1 MRTVVMENLEN
12 ENSVIVRDEEIYN
25 KKSKPVPTP
34 DKKKDIDLD
43 GAFYENIIDGSIN
56 NVLDINSFTSLTN
69 TAQNRN
75 ELYNVYD
82 NMCQDG
88 TISAVIETYSEDAT
102 ERNDKGQIVW
112 VESDDA
118 EVGKMVEYLLD
129 TLNVDKNVYKWTY
142 SLCKYGDMYLRLYR
156 ESEYDDE
163 IFSSSLKRKQLNE
176 DVKIKAYSAN
186 DNYAHYMEMVTN
198 PAEMFEVTKFGKTV
212 GYVKAPVMDTLQRKD
227 VLSLNQ
233 FQYKFKKDDV
243 TIYPATEFVHA
254 SLEDSTTRTEE
265 IINIFVNQEDFDSD
279 ENAHV
284 YKVRRGQS
292 VLADVFKVW
301 RELNLLEN
309 SVLLYRVTK
318 SSRVRLVNV
327 EVGDMPKENVAKTLM
342 GIKRMI
348 EQKAAINSGNS
359 MTEYNNAGPIENTV
373 YVPTHGG
380 IGNITT
386 SEIGGDV
393 DVRSLAD
400 LDYYTN
406 KLYGQLRVPKQY
418 FSQTDDSTGF
428 NGGTSLSII
437 SSRYAKMIKRIQNT
451 IIQAITDAINLM
463 LIDKGLE
470 SYVNEFTIHMLP
482 PTTQEEIDR
491 RDSLSSKVGLAN
503 DIMTMLADI
512 EDPVT
517 KMKILKSLLS
527 DIVNDAD
534 IIAELQSYIDRLE
547 EEINSGADE
556 EVPVE
561 GEEDMGR
568 MPDFGGGMSDGGME
582 DMGGETEGDSGD
594 LNATLAGDEEVEE
607 TDTEGSNDDVL
618 PSGDDLGVDLTDSD
632 L

>member
-1 MRTVVMENLEN
+1 MENLTN
-12 ENSVIVRDEEIYN
+12 ENPVIIQDDDLYN
-25 KKSKPVPTP
+25 KKTVAVPVPER
-34 DKKKDIDLD
+34 KKDIDVENN
-43 GAFYENIIDGSIN
+43 FYENIIDGVIN
-56 NVLDINSFTSLTN
+56 NVLDLNSFNSLNN
-69 TAQNRN
+69 TAQSRN

-102 ERNDKGQIVW
+102 ERNDDGLIVW
-112 VESDDA
+112 AESDNP

-129 TLNVDKNVYKWTY
+129 TLNVDKHIYKWVY
-142 SLCKYGDMYLRLYR
+142 SLCKYGDVYLRLYR
-156 ESEYDDE
+156 ESDYNDE
-163 IFSSSLKRKQLNE
+163 LFSQSIKGDKKQLNE
-176 DVKIKAYSAN
+176 DVKIKAYS
-186 DNYAHYMEMVTN
+186 DQDRYVHYMEMVTN

-212 GYVKAPVMDTLQRKD
+212 GYVKAPVRDTLQKKD
-227 VLSLNQ
+227 ILSLTQ
-233 FQYKFKKDDV
+233 FQYNFKKDDV

-254 SLEDSTTRTEE
+254 SLEDNTSRTEE
-265 IINIFVNQEDFDSD
+265 IINIFMDQESY
-279 ENAHV
+279 EKEKTEHV

-348 EQKAAINSGNS
+348 EQKAAIKEGSS

-373 YVPTHGG
+373 YVPTHNG
-380 IGNITT
+380 IGNIST

-393 DVRSLAD
+393 DVKSLAD

-451 IIQAITDAINLM
+451 IIQALTDAVNLM
-463 LIDKGLE
+463 LLDKGLE

-491 RDSLSSKVGLAN
+491 RDSLSSKVQIIN
-503 DIMTMLADI
+503 DIMNMLSDV
-512 EDPVT
+512 DDVT
-517 KMKILKSLLS
+517 VRLKILKNMLS
-527 DIVNDAD
+527 NVVTDPDVIN
-534 IIAELQSYIDRLE
+534 ELQTYIEQLESEMPTEIPTE
-547 EEINSGADE
+547 EEGSEMEMSG
-556 EVPVE
+556 
-561 GEEDMGR
+561 
-568 MPDFGGGMSDGGME
+568 
-582 DMGGETEGDSGD
+582 DMGGSVGGFEGSSGD
-594 LNATLAGDEEVEE
+594 LNADLLGEEPPADMEAE
-607 TDTEGSNDDVL
+607 SGEDVL
-618 PSGDDLGVDLTDSD
+618 PSGDDLGIDLTDSNIE
-632 L
+632 

>member
-1 MRTVVMENLEN
+1 MENLEN
-12 ENSVIVRDEEIYN
+12 ENPVIIQDDDLYN
-25 KKSKPVPTP
+25 KKTTAVPVPER
-34 DKKKDIDLD
+34 KKDIDLENN
-43 GAFYENIIDGSIN
+43 FYENIIDGAIN
-56 NVLDINSFTSLTN
+56 NILDLNSFNSLTN
-69 TAQNRN
+69 TAQSRN

-102 ERNDKGQIVW
+102 ERNDDGLIVW
-112 VESDDA
+112 AESDNA
-118 EVGKMVEYLLD
+118 EVAKMVEYLLD
-129 TLNVDKNVYKWTY
+129 TLNVDKHIFKWVY
-142 SLCKYGDMYLRLYR
+142 SLCKYGDIYLRLYR
-156 ESEYDDE
+156 ESEYNDE
-163 IFSSSLKRKQLNE
+163 LFTASLKGEKQQLNE
-176 DVKIKAYSAN
+176 DVKIKAYS
-186 DNYAHYMEMVTN
+186 DKDKYVHYMEMVTN

-212 GYVKAPVMDTLQRKD
+212 GYVKAPVRDTLQKKD
-227 VLSLNQ
+227 ILSLNQ
-233 FQYKFKKDDV
+233 FQYKFKKEDV

-254 SLEDSTTRTEE
+254 SLEDNTSRTEE
-265 IINIFVNQEDFDSD
+265 IISIFMDQDAYDKE
-279 ENAHV
+279 ENAHI

-348 EQKAAINSGNS
+348 EQKAAIKEGSS

-373 YVPTHGG
+373 YVPTHNG
-380 IGNITT
+380 IGNIST

-393 DVRSLAD
+393 DVKSLAD

-451 IIQAITDAINLM
+451 IIQALTDAINLM
-463 LIDKGLE
+463 LLDKGLE

-491 RDSLSSKVGLAN
+491 RDSLSSKVQIIN
-503 DIMTMLADI
+503 DIMNMLGDV
-512 EDPVT
+512 DDVSVRL
-517 KMKILKSLLS
+517 KILKNLLANVITDPEVITELQDYIEKLESELPAPPEENETEESS
-527 DIVNDAD
+527 DIGGGFGG
-534 IIAELQSYIDRLE
+534 S
-547 EEINSGADE
+547 SGGF
-556 EVPVE
+556 E
-561 GEEDMGR
+561 GE
-568 MPDFGGGMSDGGME
+568 
-582 DMGGETEGDSGD
+582 SGD
-594 LNATLAGDEEVEE
+594 LNAELLGAEASETGDASSESGE
-607 TDTEGSNDDVL
+607 DVL
-618 PSGDDLGVDLTDSD
+618 PSGDDLGIDLTDTD
-632 L
+632 IT

>member
-1 MRTVVMENLEN
+1 MDNLEN
-12 ENSVIVRDEEIYN
+12 ENSVIVQDEEIYN
-25 KKSKPVPTP
+25 KKSKPVPRP

-43 GAFYENIIDGSIN
+43 GTFYENIIDAGIN
-56 NVLDINSFTSLTN
+56 NVLDLTAFNSLTT
-69 TAQNRN
+69 TAQTRN

-102 ERNDKGQIVW
+102 ERNDKGQILW
-112 VESDDA
+112 AESDNA
-118 EVGKMVEYLLD
+118 EVGKMVEYLID
-129 TLNVDKNVYKWTY
+129 TLNIDKHIYKWVY
-142 SLCKYGDMYLRLYR
+142 SLCKYGDVYIRLYR
-156 ESEYDDE
+156 QSEYDDE
-163 IFSSSLKRKQLNE
+163 IFSSSLRGEGRQQLNE
-176 DVKIKAYSAN
+176 DVKIKAYGHN

-212 GYVKAPVMDTLQRKD
+212 GYIQSPVNDTLQKKD
-227 VLSLNQ
+227 MLSLNQ
-233 FQYKFKKDDV
+233 FQYKFKKDEV

-254 SLEDSTTRTEE
+254 SLEDSTSRTEE
-265 IINIFVNQEDFDSD
+265 IINIFIDQDDYDSD
-279 ENAHV
+279 KNAHV

-327 EVGDMPKENVAKTLM
+327 EVGDMPKENVGKTLM

-348 EQKAAINSGNS
+348 EQKAAINAGNS
-359 MTEYNNAGPIENTV
+359 MSEYNNAGPIENTV

-393 DVRSLAD
+393 DVKSLAD

-437 SSRYAKMIKRIQNT
+437 SSRYAKMIKRVQNT

-491 RDSLSSKVGLAN
+491 RESLSSKVGLAT
-503 DIMTMLADI
+503 DIMNMLADI
-512 EDPVT
+512 EDPIV

-534 IIAELQSYIDRLE
+534 IIAELQEYIDGLE
-547 EEINSGADE
+547 ESAETGD
-556 EVPVE
+556 VPME
-561 GEEDMGR
+561 GEEEGGSDMMGGGD
-568 MPDFGGGMSDGGME
+568 MSSGGGMDDFGGDVPADDG
-582 DMGGETEGDSGD
+582 GD
-594 LNATLAGDEEVEE
+594 LNATLGAEEDVPDDSGE
-607 TDTEGSNDDVL
+607 SSSDDVL

>member
-1 MRTVVMENLEN
+1 MENLEN
-12 ENSVIVRDEEIYN
+12 QNPVIVQDDGLYG
-25 KKSKPVPTP
+25 KKTLPVPTP
-34 DKKKDIDLD
+34 ERKKDIDVD
-43 GAFYENIIDGSIN
+43 NNFYENIIDGVIN
-56 NVLDINSFTSLTN
+56 NVLDLNSFNSLEN
-69 TAQNRN
+69 TAQSRN
-75 ELYNVYD
+75 EIYNIYD

-102 ERNDKGQIVW
+102 ERNDDGLIVW
-112 VESDDA
+112 A
-118 EVGKMVEYLLD
+118 EADNPEIAKMVEYLLD
-129 TLNVDKNVYKWTY
+129 TLNIDKHIFKWVY
-142 SLCKYGDMYLRLYR
+142 SLCKYGDLYLRLYR
-156 ESEYDDE
+156 ESDYDDE
-163 IFSSSLKRKQLNE
+163 LFSSKLKNKQQLNE
-176 DVKIKAYSAN
+176 DVKIKAYSEG
-186 DNYAHYMEMVTN
+186 DRYVHYMEMVTN

-212 GYVKAPVMDTLQRKD
+212 GYVKAPVRNTLEKKD
-227 VLSLNQ
+227 ILSLNQ
-233 FQYKFKKDDV
+233 FQYKFKKEDI
-243 TIYPATEFVHA
+243 TIFPATEFVHA
-254 SLEDSTTRTEE
+254 SLEDNNSRTEE
-265 IINIFVNQEDFDSD
+265 IINIFIDQDHYDKD
-279 ENAHV
+279 ETEHI

-348 EQKAAINSGNS
+348 EQKAAIKEGSS

-380 IGNITT
+380 VGNIST

-393 DVRSLAD
+393 DVKSLAD

-463 LIDKGLE
+463 LLDKGLE

-491 RDSLSSKVGLAN
+491 RESLSNKVGIIN
-503 DIMTMLADI
+503 DIMNMLGDI
-512 EDPVT
+512 DDTAVRL
-517 KMKILKSLLS
+517 KILKNMLANVIT
-527 DIVNDAD
+527 DPEVINQ
-534 IIAELQSYIDRLE
+534 LQEYIEKLE
-547 EEINSGADE
+547 EEGAPLEGSE
-556 EVPVE
+556 EDAAG
-561 GEEDMGR
+561 GEESLG
-568 MPDFGGGMSDGGME
+568 FDGGSSDLGFE
-582 DMGGETEGDSGD
+582 AGGSD
-594 LNATLAGDEEVEE
+594 LNSELLGGD
-607 TDTEGSNDDVL
+607 TGDAEGLDSSSSEGGDVL
-618 PSGDDLGVDLTDSD
+618 PSGDDLGIDLTDSNG
-632 L
+632 

>member
-1 MRTVVMENLEN
+1 MENLQN
-12 ENSVIVRDEEIYN
+12 ENPVIIQDDDLYN
-25 KKSKPVPTP
+25 KKAVAVVAPER
-34 DKKKDIDLD
+34 KKDIDVD
-43 GAFYENIIDGSIN
+43 NNFYENIIDGVIN
-56 NVLDINSFTSLTN
+56 NVLDLQSFNSLEN
-69 TAQNRN
+69 TAQSRN

-102 ERNDKGQIVW
+102 ERNDDGLIVW
-112 VESDDA
+112 AESDNA
-118 EVGKMVEYLLD
+118 EVAKMVEYLLD
-129 TLNVDKNVYKWTY
+129 TLNVDKHIFKWVY
-142 SLCKYGDMYLRLYR
+142 SLCKYGDVYLRLYR
-156 ESEYDDE
+156 ESEYNDE
-163 IFSSSLKRKQLNE
+163 LFSDSIKGKQQLNE
-176 DVKIKAYSAN
+176 DVKIKAYS
-186 DNYAHYMEMVTN
+186 DKDRYVHYMEMVTN

-212 GYVKAPVMDTLQRKD
+212 GYVKAPVRDTLQKKD
-227 VLSLNQ
+227 FMSLNQ
-233 FQYKFKKDDV
+233 FQYKFKKDDI
-243 TIYPATEFVHA
+243 TIFPATEFVHA
-254 SLEDSTTRTEE
+254 SLEDNSSRTEE
-265 IINIFVNQEDFDSD
+265 IINIFLDQDNYDKE

-348 EQKAAINSGNS
+348 EQKAAIKEGSS

-393 DVRSLAD
+393 DVKSLAD

-451 IIQAITDAINLM
+451 IIQALTDAVNLM
-463 LIDKGLE
+463 LLDKGLE

-491 RDSLSSKVGLAN
+491 RDSLSSKVQIIN
-503 DIMTMLADI
+503 DIMNMLGDV
-512 EDPVT
+512 DDLTVRL
-517 KMKILKSLLS
+517 KILKNMLS
-527 DIVNDAD
+527 NVVTDPEVIT
-534 IIAELQSYIDRLE
+534 ELQEYIEKLE
-547 EEINSGADE
+547 N

-561 GEEDMGR
+561 IPSEDEESSDMG
-568 MPDFGGGMSDGGME
+568 MGGDFGGSGDFDGG
-582 DMGGETEGDSGD
+582 SGD
-594 LNATLAGDEEVEE
+594 LNADLLGGEDLGAEGDV
-607 TDTEGSNDDVL
+607 DTSSGEDVL
-618 PSGDDLGVDLTDSD
+618 PSGDDLGIDLTDSNIE
-632 L
+632 

>member
-1 MRTVVMENLEN
+1 MENLEN
-12 ENSVIVRDEEIYN
+12 ENPVIIQDDDLYN
-25 KKSKPVPTP
+25 KKTVAVPAP
-34 DKKKDIDLD
+34 ERKKDVDLENN
-43 GAFYENIIDGSIN
+43 FYANIIDGVIN
-56 NVLDINSFTSLTN
+56 NVLDLNSFNSLGN
-69 TAQNRN
+69 TAQSRN
-75 ELYNVYD
+75 DLYNVYD

-102 ERNDKGQIVW
+102 ERNDDGLIVW
-112 VESDDA
+112 AESDNA
-118 EVGKMVEYLLD
+118 EVAKMVEYLLD
-129 TLNVDKNVYKWTY
+129 TLNVDKHIFKWVY
-142 SLCKYGDMYLRLYR
+142 SLCKYGDLYLRLYR
-156 ESEYDDE
+156 ESEYNDE
-163 IFSSSLKRKQLNE
+163 IFSSTLKKKKQLNE
-176 DVKIKAYSAN
+176 DVNIKAYSEA
-186 DNYAHYMEMVTN
+186 DKYVHYMEMVTN

-212 GYVKAPVMDTLQRKD
+212 GYVKAPVRDTLQKKD
-227 VLSLNQ
+227 ILSLNQ
-233 FQYKFKKDDV
+233 FQYKFKKEDI
-243 TIYPATEFVHA
+243 TIFPATEFVHA
-254 SLEDSTTRTEE
+254 SLEDNTSRTEE
-265 IINIFVNQEDFDSD
+265 IIKIFLDQDNYEKE

-348 EQKAAINSGNS
+348 EQKAAIKEGSS

-373 YVPTHGG
+373 YVPTHNG

-393 DVRSLAD
+393 DVKSLAD

-451 IIQAITDAINLM
+451 IIQALTDAINLM
-463 LIDKGLE
+463 LLDKGLE

-491 RDSLSSKVGLAN
+491 RESLSNKVGIIN
-503 DIMTMLADI
+503 DIMNMLGDI
-512 EDPVT
+512 DDSTVRL
-517 KMKILKSLLS
+517 KILKNMLANVVT
-527 DIVNDAD
+527 DPEVINQ
-534 IIAELQSYIDRLE
+534 LQEYIEKLE
-547 EEINSGADE
+547 EEGITITDGEDE
-556 EVPVE
+556 LGLDV
-561 GEEDMGR
+561 
-568 MPDFGGGMSDGGME
+568 GGDLGG
-582 DMGGETEGDSGD
+582 DSSIGFDTGSGD
-594 LNATLAGDEEVEE
+594 LNADLLGDESGEI
-607 TDTEGSNDDVL
+607 DDGGSSANGEDVL
-618 PSGDDLGVDLTDSD
+618 PSGDDLGIDLTDSNM
-632 L
+632 

>member
-1 MRTVVMENLEN
+1 MENLEN
-12 ENSVIVRDEEIYN
+12 ENPVIIQDDDLYN
-25 KKSKPVPTP
+25 KKTVAVPAP
-34 DKKKDIDLD
+34 ERKKDIDVENT
-43 GAFYENIIDGSIN
+43 FYENIIDGVIN
-56 NVLDINSFTSLTN
+56 NVLDLNSFNSLNN
-69 TAQNRN
+69 TAQSRN

-102 ERNDKGQIVW
+102 ERNDDGLIVW
-112 VESDDA
+112 AESENA
-118 EVGKMVEYLLD
+118 EVAKMVEYLLD
-129 TLNVDKNVYKWTY
+129 TLNVDKHIFKWVY
-142 SLCKYGDMYLRLYR
+142 SLCKYGDLYLRLYR
-156 ESEYDDE
+156 ESEYNDE
-163 IFSSSLKRKQLNE
+163 LFTNSLKGEKQQLNE
-176 DVKIKAYSAN
+176 DVKIKAYS
-186 DNYAHYMEMVTN
+186 DTDKYVHYMEMVTN

-212 GYVKAPVMDTLQRKD
+212 GYVKAPVNDTLQKKD
-227 VLSLNQ
+227 MLSLNQ
-233 FQYKFKKDDV
+233 FQYKFKKDDI

-254 SLEDSTTRTEE
+254 SLEDNTSRTEE
-265 IINIFVNQEDFDSD
+265 IINIFMDQASYDAEQT
-279 ENAHV
+279 EHV

-327 EVGDMPKENVAKTLM
+327 EVGDMPKENVGKTLM

-348 EQKAAINSGNS
+348 EQKAAIKEGSS

-393 DVRSLAD
+393 DVKSLAD

-451 IIQAITDAINLM
+451 IIQALTDAINLM
-463 LIDKGLE
+463 LLDKGLE

-491 RDSLSSKVGLAN
+491 RDSLSSKVQIIN
-503 DIMTMLADI
+503 DIMNMLGDVDDAA
-512 EDPVT
+512 VRL
-517 KMKILKSLLS
+517 KILKNLLS
-527 DIVNDAD
+527 NVVTDPEVID
-534 IIAELQSYIDRLE
+534 ELQNYIEKLE
-547 EEINSGADE
+547 NELPPPPEDN
-556 EVPVE
+556 E
-561 GEEDMGR
+561 GGNGSDMDLGG
-568 MPDFGGGMSDGGME
+568 DFGGGSGGF
-582 DMGGETEGDSGD
+582 DAGSGD
-594 LNATLAGDEEVEE
+594 LNADLLGDESDSGESSE
-607 TDTEGSNDDVL
+607 TGGDVL
-618 PSGDDLGVDLTDSD
+618 PSGDDLGIDLTDSNIE
-632 L
+632 

>member
-1 MRTVVMENLEN
+1 MENLTN
-12 ENSVIVRDEEIYN
+12 ENPVIIQDDDLYN
-25 KKSKPVPTP
+25 KKTVAVPVPER
-34 DKKKDIDLD
+34 KKDIDVENN
-43 GAFYENIIDGSIN
+43 FYENIIDGVIN
-56 NVLDINSFTSLTN
+56 NVLDLNSFNSLNN
-69 TAQNRN
+69 TAQSRN

-102 ERNDKGQIVW
+102 ERNDDGLIVW
-112 VESDDA
+112 AESDNP

-129 TLNVDKNVYKWTY
+129 TLNVDKHIFKWVY
-142 SLCKYGDMYLRLYR
+142 SLCKYGDLYLRLYR
-156 ESEYDDE
+156 ESDYNDE
-163 IFSSSLKRKQLNE
+163 LFSQSIKGDKKQLNE
-176 DVKIKAYSAN
+176 DVKIKAYS
-186 DNYAHYMEMVTN
+186 DQDRYVHYMEMVTN

-212 GYVKAPVMDTLQRKD
+212 GYVKAPVRDTLQKKD
-227 VLSLNQ
+227 ILSLTQ
-233 FQYKFKKDDV
+233 FQYNFKKDDV
-243 TIYPATEFVHA
+243 TIFPATEFVHA
-254 SLEDSTTRTEE
+254 SLEDNTSRTEE
-265 IINIFVNQEDFDSD
+265 IINIFMDQESYDN
-279 ENAHV
+279 EKTEHV

-348 EQKAAINSGNS
+348 EQKAAIKEGSS

-373 YVPTHGG
+373 YVPTHNG
-380 IGNITT
+380 IGNIST

-393 DVRSLAD
+393 DVKSLAD

-451 IIQAITDAINLM
+451 IIQALTDAVNLM
-463 LIDKGLE
+463 LLDKGLE

-491 RDSLSSKVGLAN
+491 RDSLSSKVQIIN
-503 DIMTMLADI
+503 DIMNMLSDV
-512 EDPVT
+512 DDVT
-517 KMKILKSLLS
+517 VRLKILKNMLS
-527 DIVNDAD
+527 NVVTDPDVIN
-534 IIAELQSYIDRLE
+534 ELQTYIEQLESEMPTEIPTE
-547 EEINSGADE
+547 EEGSEMEMSG
-556 EVPVE
+556 
-561 GEEDMGR
+561 
-568 MPDFGGGMSDGGME
+568 
-582 DMGGETEGDSGD
+582 DMGGSVGGFEDSSGD
-594 LNATLAGDEEVEE
+594 LNADLLGEEPPADMEAE
-607 TDTEGSNDDVL
+607 SGEDVL
-618 PSGDDLGVDLTDSD
+618 PSGDDLGIDLTDSNIE
-632 L
+632 

>member
-1 MRTVVMENLEN
+1 MENLEN
-12 ENSVIVRDEEIYN
+12 ENSVIIRDEEIYN

-34 DKKKDIDLD
+34 NKKKDIDLD
-43 GAFYENIIDGSIN
+43 GSFYENIIDGGIN
-56 NVLDINSFTSLTN
+56 NVLDLNSFTSLTN

-88 TISAVIETYSEDAT
+88 TISAVVETYSEDAT

-112 VESDDA
+112 AESDNA

-129 TLNVDKNVYKWTY
+129 TLNVDKHIYKWVY
-142 SLCKYGDMYLRLYR
+142 CLCKYGDMYLRLYR

-163 IFSSSLKRKQLNE
+163 IFSASLKGKKQLNE

-212 GYVKAPVMDTLQRKD
+212 GYVKAPVMNTLQQKD

-233 FQYKFKKDDV
+233 FQYKFKREDV

-254 SLEDSTTRTEE
+254 SLEDSTSRTEE
-265 IINIFVNQEDFDSD
+265 ILNIFINQEDFDSD

-327 EVGDMPKENVAKTLM
+327 EVGDMPKENVTKTLM

-348 EQKAAINSGNS
+348 EQKAAINSGTS

-463 LIDKGLE
+463 LIDKGLD

-491 RDSLSSKVGLAN
+491 RESLSSKVGLAN

-512 EDPVT
+512 ENPVT

-534 IIAELQSYIDRLE
+534 IIAELQEYIDTLE
-547 EEINSGADE
+547 EEANSGAEDE
-556 EVPVE
+556 LS
-561 GEEDMGR
+561 GDASGDMG
-568 MPDFGGGMSDGGME
+568 MEGSDMSSIGGDSGME
-582 DMGGETEGDSGD
+582 DIGGDGMDDMGGD
-594 LNATLAGDEEVEE
+594 LNTSLAGD
-607 TDTEGSNDDVL
+607 TEGGEESDEEATSSDEVL

>member
-1 MRTVVMENLEN
+1 MENLEN
-12 ENSVIVRDEEIYN
+12 KESVIVQDDDLYN
-25 KKSKPVPTP
+25 RGTKAVPKP
-34 DKKKDIDLD
+34 DKKRDIDLD
-43 GAFYENIIDGSIN
+43 NTFYENIIDGGMN
-56 NVLDINSFTSLTN
+56 NVLDLNSFSSLTN

-82 NMCQDG
+82 SMCQDG
-88 TISAVIETYSEDAT
+88 TISAVLETYSEDAT
-102 ERNDKGQIVW
+102 ERNDDGKIVW
-112 VESDDA
+112 AESDNA

-129 TLNVDKNVYKWTY
+129 TLNIDKHIYKWVY
-142 SLCKYGDMYLRLYR
+142 SLCKYGDVYLRLYR
-156 ESEYDDE
+156 KSEYDDE
-163 IFSSSLKRKQLNE
+163 IFSKSLKNEEDKKQQLNE
-176 DVKIKAYSAN
+176 DVKIKAYSGN
-186 DNYAHYMEMVTN
+186 DNYAHYMEMVVN

-212 GYVKAPVMDTLQRKD
+212 GYIQAPVNSTLQRQD
-227 VLSLNQ
+227 AISLNQ
-233 FQYKFKKDDV
+233 FQYKFKRDDV
-243 TIYPATEFVHA
+243 TVYPATEFVHA
-254 SLEDSTTRTEE
+254 SLEDNTTRSEE
-265 IINIFVNQEDFDSD
+265 IINIFINQDDYD
-279 ENAHV
+279 ADKNAHV

-292 VLADVFKVW
+292 VLSDVFKVW

-309 SVLLYRVTK
+309 AVLLYRVTK

-359 MTEYNNAGPIENTV
+359 MTEYSNAGPIENTV

-380 IGNITT
+380 VGNITT

-393 DVRSLAD
+393 DVKSLAD

-437 SSRYAKMIKRIQNT
+437 SSRYAKMIKRVQNT

-463 LIDKGLE
+463 LIDKDLE
-470 SYVNEFTIHMLP
+470 SYVNDFTIHMLP

-491 RDSLSSKVGLAN
+491 RDSLSSKVQLSS
-503 DIMTMLADI
+503 DIMAMLSDV
-512 EDPVT
+512 DDVVVR
-517 KMKILKSLLS
+517 LKVLKNLLS
-527 DIVNDAD
+527 NIVSDAE
-534 IIAELQSYIDRLE
+534 IISELQDYIDKLE
-547 EEINSGADE
+547 EELANGAEEMIPEEEGEMGDMGGADI
-556 EVPVE
+556 
-561 GEEDMGR
+561 
-568 MPDFGGGMSDGGME
+568 GGGMGGP
-582 DMGGETEGDSGD
+582 GEENMD
-594 LNATLAGDEEVEE
+594 LNASILGGEDESADDEAV
-607 TDTEGSNDDVL
+607 DTGEDVL